1 MSREVNLSTITILV
15 TGAGAPGIQ
24 GTIYSLKKNYDS
36 RKLYIIGTDVKD
48 FVVGKYLCD
57 EFYTISP
64 AKDTQ
69 NYISDLITICEE
81 NNVNI
86 ILPQNTAEL
95 FLLSEYKH
103 KFNKMNVKIILSDYK
118 SIELANDK
126 YKLFQTAEQLGI
138 PVANYTLV
146 SSFDEL
152 KLAAIKLGWPNK
164 LFVVKPPIS
173 NGSRGV
179 RIISECLD
187 RKKAFY
193 EEKPSSLYTTMDEL
207 YHTIGDCFPE
217 LIVMEYLPGD
227 EYTVDVF
234 RYDRTVIAIPRKRL
248 SIRSGITFAA
258 SLEQNQFLMDCS
270 VKLANSLGLTF
281 CFGFQFKLHENGIP
295 LLLESNPRVQGTMVM
310 STFAGGNIIYNSV
323 KAVLGETI
331 PDMSINWNT
340 KLLRYWGGIGVM
352 DDEYVKI

>member
-1 MSREVNLSTITILV
+1 MNKEVNLSIITILV

-24 GTIYSLKKNYDS
+24 GTIYSLKKNYDT
-36 RKLYIIGTDVKD
+36 RELHIIGTDVKD

-64 AKDTQ
+64 AKNAR
-69 NYISDLITICEE
+69 NYISDLITICEKS
-81 NNVNI
+81 NVNI

-95 FLLSEYKH
+95 SLLSEYKQ
-103 KFNKMNVKIILSDYK
+103 KFNEMNVKIILSDYK

-126 YKLFQTAEQLGI
+126 YKLFQTAEQLNI

-146 SSFDEL
+146 SSFKEL
-152 KLAAIKLGWPNK
+152 RIAAIKLGWPNK
-164 LFVVKPPIS
+164 LFVVKPPVS

-179 RIISECLD
+179 RVISECLD

-193 EEKPSSLYTTMDEL
+193 EEKPSSLYITMDEL
-207 YHTIGDCFPE
+207 YNTIGDDFPE

-234 RYDRTVIAIPRKRL
+234 RYDKTVIAIPRRRL
-248 SIRSGITFAA
+248 AIRSGITFAA
-258 SLEQNQFLMDCS
+258 SLEQNQFLIDCS
-270 VKLANSLGLTF
+270 VKLANSLGLTY
-281 CFGFQFKLHENGIP
+281 CFGFQFKLHEDGTP

-310 STFAGGNIIYNSV
+310 STFAGGNVIYNSV
-323 KAVLGETI
+323 KAVLGEAI
-331 PDMSINWNT
+331 PDTNINWNT
-340 KLLRYWGGIGVM
+340 KLLRYWGAIGVM